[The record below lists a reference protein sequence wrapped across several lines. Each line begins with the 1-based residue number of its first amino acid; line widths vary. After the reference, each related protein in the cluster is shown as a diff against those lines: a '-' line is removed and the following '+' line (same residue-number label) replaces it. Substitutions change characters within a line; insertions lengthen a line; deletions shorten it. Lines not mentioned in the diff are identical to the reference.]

1 MATSEGERV
10 EAADEE
16 VREIYARY
24 GLAMYFAQVVEH
36 AIVNWA
42 ARPRRRDPGGASLCT
57 LSRFH
62 RGRARAGAWRNGS
75 GGGGDGRRRRSARLG
90 RARAPGRDWAPR
102 AAHRGRGEDLGH
114 ADDHAVGRATPFGG
128 TLRFGASGVRL
139 RRNNVL
145 EGVTIIVPEHER
157 AVLNDASVPDW
168 GRLELRDLRTEGQVA
183 QPWRG
188 PAAQP
193 GVAHSIACPAAR
205 QALTHRHA
213 SGRAPRRPARRTCH
227 GQASGHG

>member
-16 VREIYARY
+16 VREFYARY

-75 GGGGDGRRRRSARLG
+75 GGRRRWQETAQRASWTRPRSRTRLG
-90 RARAPGRDWAPR
+90 
-102 AAHRGRGEDLGH
+102 AACRTSWPRGRSRACRCSRCRKGNAFRGH
-114 ADDHAVGRATPFGG
+114 AAVR
-128 TLRFGASGVRL
+128 ASGVRL
-139 RRNNVL
+139 RRNK
-145 EGVTIIVPEHER
+145 R
-157 AVLNDASVPDW
+157 AGGGDDHRSGARACRGQRRPRS
-168 GRLELRDLRTEGQVA
+168 RLGTAGAAGCPHRGSVA

-193 GVAHSIACPAAR
+193 GVARSSACPAAR
-205 QALTHRHA
+205 QALTHRNA